1 MNCDNKEMRFSVEDG
16 SHVLR
21 PENELAVFAQ
31 ASCFEILEKMQ
42 AELINKYDKLSDDQ
56 KIKQANRLSGLFV
69 DILMNGDQASFKI
82 LLGQQGKGLMTKEEL
97 SNLKKDFEI
106 AKRDKNRGD
115 YKTFLLLD
123 LLPYSNRRADAIV
136 ITNQYKIMLHDF
148 SEGIVAEKLKNYHGN
163 EEDLTSSEQKQLRRK
178 NKQNARI
185 LSYKD
190 KIDMNS
196 SSLEEVIVDNKA
208 SNVRYYCSEPRL
220 FDFNRAYREFL
231 SSDRKRVYIP
241 SSICF
246 LSRASEHQ
254 PSDLFTFPLKG
265 YIDSPYFTMQGRF
278 IDNNFIEDVYMHDTK
293 IIFSRHFFFYFF
305 EAFTCFDIRLIKRI
319 DGDNFE
325 NQIRLTVNK
334 KVKGIFIED
343 SRTGKRLPL
352 TYQLLFKHA
361 FMNMCLMSWCEYM
374 SALCNQ
380 TFEDKKFN
388 KDSFYVDEVKNKCFF
403 FNA

>member
-1 MNCDNKEMRFSVEDG
+1 MNYDNKEMRFSVEDG
-16 SHVLR
+16 NHILR

-42 AELINKYDKLSDDQ
+42 AELIDMYDKLSDDQ
-56 KIKQANRLSGLFV
+56 KIKHANRLSSFFV
-69 DILMNGDQASFKI
+69 DILMNGDQVSFKM
-82 LLGQQGKGLMTKEEL
+82 LLGQQGRGLMAKEEL
-97 SNLKKDFEI
+97 SNAKKDFEI

-123 LLPYSNRRADAIV
+123 LFPYSNRRADAII

-148 SEGIVAEKLKNYHGN
+148 SEGIIAEKLKNYHGN
-163 EEDLTSSEQKQLRRK
+163 LEDLTSSEQKQLCRK

-190 KIDMNS
+190 KIDMNTI
-196 SSLEEVIVDNKA
+196 SLDDVIIDSEA
-208 SNVRYYCSEPRL
+208 SNVKYYYSEPKL
-220 FDFNRAYREFL
+220 FNFNRAYQEFIN
-231 SSDRKRVYIP
+231 SDRKRVYIP
-241 SSICF
+241 SSVCF

-278 IDNNFIEDVYMHDTK
+278 IDSNFVEDIYMHGTN
-293 IIFSRHFFFYFF
+293 IIFSKYFFFYFF

-319 DGDNFE
+319 DQDNFK
-325 NQIRLTVNK
+325 NQIKLTVDK

-343 SRTGKRLPL
+343 SRTGKRFPL

-361 FMNMCLMSWCEYM
+361 FMNMSLVSWCEYL

-380 TFEDKKFN
+380 TFGDKKFN
-388 KDSFYVDEVKNKCFF
+388 KDSFYVNEVKNKCSFF
-403 FNA
+403 DA